1 MPVYEYVCDDCGKTF
16 TVTMRISEH
25 GEKEIICEACQS
37 KNVRQKFSHFYV
49 KTSKKS

>member
-1 MPVYEYVCDDCGKTF
+1 MPVYEYVCEDCGNIF

-25 GEKEIICEACQS
+25 GEKEIICESCQS
-37 KNVRQKFSHFYV
+37 KNVRQKFSNFYV

>member
-1 MPVYEYVCDDCGKTF
+1 MPVYDYVCEDCEKVF

-25 GEKEIICEACQS
+25 GQKEISCEDCQS
-37 KNVRQKFSHFYV
+37 KNVRQKFSLFYV